1 MGSACCCFVESETW
15 REDVTFQT
23 ETNEFNEATPSYTT
37 TLTSGTHVHTN
48 TGERFSRNTKYD
60 DTDVHTSF

>member
-1 MGSACCCFVESETW
+1 M
-15 REDVTFQT
+15 TFQT

-37 TLTSGTHVHTN
+37 TLTSGTHVQTN

-60 DTDVHTSF
+60 DTDVHASF